1 MLCKNTCQQRRLP
14 QSASSI
20 ESQHLLLHLSGSD
33 NEESMSESSAVNQ
46 ERVPNEL
53 GLEIIRGSGDEL
65 SDEMWRE
72 IEDGAPSKLEA
83 MKAVSSV

>member
-1 MLCKNTCQQRRLP
+1 
-14 QSASSI
+14 
-20 ESQHLLLHLSGSD
+20 
-33 NEESMSESSAVNQ
+33 MSESSAVNQ